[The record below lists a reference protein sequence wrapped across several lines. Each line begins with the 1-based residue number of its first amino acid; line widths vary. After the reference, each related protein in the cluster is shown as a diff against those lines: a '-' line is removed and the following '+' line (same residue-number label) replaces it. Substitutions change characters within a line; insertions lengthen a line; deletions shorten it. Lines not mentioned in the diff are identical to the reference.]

1 MPLAPDN
8 YENFFL
14 GTAAEFRIASEVYF
28 HGFEASKYT
37 PDFGVDLAVTN
48 AARVRFK
55 GEEPSSHHLQVKAT
69 FVINNAATFYLSM
82 QELDYLRSRPEI
94 TTVFCCVI
102 PQLRA
107 HPQSFDR
114 GDFEPWRPALEAEL
128 DQLSYDRH
136 FAALRKQHGC
146 LSALDFKGFGFEYFW
161 LNATQ
166 LDRSVAEQCW
176 KILPS
181 PDSAVAKLEVAIQ
194 DGAIELGS
202 PEGSLRLVGET
213 RNLYYRLKPN
223 ASTAR
228 LDGGAFAQVHN

>member
-55 GEEPSSHHLQVKAT
+55 GEEPSFNYLQVKAT
-69 FVINNAATFYLSM
+69 FVINNAATFYLST
-82 QELDYLRSRPEI
+82 QELEYLRSRSEI

-102 PQLRA
+102 PQIVA

-114 GDFEPWRPALEAEL
+114 GDFEPWRPALDAEL
-128 DQLSYDRH
+128 DQQNYDSH
-136 FAALRKQHGC
+136 FAELRKQHGC
-146 LSALDFKGFGFEYFW
+146 LSALDFKSFGFEYFW
-161 LNATQ
+161 LNVTQ
-166 LDRSVAEQCW
+166 LNRSIEEKCW
-176 KILPS
+176 EILS
-181 PDSAVAKLEVAIQ
+181 FPDSKVAKLGVRIL

-202 PEGSLRLVGET
+202 PEESLLLVNET

-228 LDGGAFAQVHN
+228 LDTGAFAHGH